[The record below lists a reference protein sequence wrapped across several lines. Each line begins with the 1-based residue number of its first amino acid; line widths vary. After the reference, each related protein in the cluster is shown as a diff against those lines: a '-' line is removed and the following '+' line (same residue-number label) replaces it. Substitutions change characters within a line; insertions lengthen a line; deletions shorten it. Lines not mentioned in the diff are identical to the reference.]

1 MENNE
6 EIQEMQMLDQNL
18 HNLLLQKQAF
28 QMELSETQSAA
39 REIEKSGDVFKLI
52 GDLLIK
58 KESGPVKEELSN
70 KEKLLEL
77 RMKSIE
83 KQEDSISQRLE
94 ELRKKISKSANSA
107 K

>member
-1 MENNE
+1 MADQETQD
-6 EIQEMQMLDQNL
+6 IQEMQMLDQNL

-39 REIEKSGDVFKLI
+39 KEIEKTQDVFKLI

-58 KESGPVKEELSN
+58 KDSKSVREDLSS

-77 RMKSIE
+77 RIKSIE
-83 KQEDSISQRLE
+83 KQEDSISKRIE
-94 ELRKKISKSANSA
+94 ELRKKLTKSA